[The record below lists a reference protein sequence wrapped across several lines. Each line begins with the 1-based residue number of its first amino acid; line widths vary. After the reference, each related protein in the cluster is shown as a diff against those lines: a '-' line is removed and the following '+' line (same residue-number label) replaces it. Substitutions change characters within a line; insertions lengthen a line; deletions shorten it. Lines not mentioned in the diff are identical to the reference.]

1 MLFYLNKRTRGA
13 GGRRVWDLGLNRAP
27 LSGRAISVGLQCVR
41 PALSRLALLARLW
54 TSNERNPMQ
63 PVRPTLSS
71 TSVTPK
77 RDGEEEPNKHD
88 RLAAWRRA
96 AGEGTVC
103 PISTEAASC
112 YKGRGR

>member
-63 PVRPTLSS
+63 PVRPTLSGLALPS
-71 TSVTPK
+71 
-77 RDGEEEPNKHD
+77 RPNGTE
-88 RLAAWRRA
+88 RRS
-96 AGEGTVC
+96 
-103 PISTEAASC
+103 PINMTDSRPGGGQQGKVRYARSAQRPRPAT
-112 YKGRGR
+112 R